1 MGSWVQAE
9 DATWGWGPWMR
20 LLATSKGIFTQE
32 AMVPAISPNTNY
44 DKTKHPELAINVI
57 I

>member
-1 MGSWVQAE
+1 MGSWVHAE
-9 DATWGWGPWMR
+9 DAIWGWGPWMR
-20 LLATSKGIFTQE
+20 LFATSKGIFTQE